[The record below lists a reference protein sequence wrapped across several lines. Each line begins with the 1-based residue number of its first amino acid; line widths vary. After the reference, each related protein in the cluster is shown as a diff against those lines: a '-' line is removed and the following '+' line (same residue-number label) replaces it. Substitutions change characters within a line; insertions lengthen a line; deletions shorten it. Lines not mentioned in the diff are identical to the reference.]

1 MPQLVAL
8 SLSIAVLGGI
18 WAWICLGTS
27 IGLIVWAGF
36 IAWGCYFHTGGDN
49 KALIKTICGNVYGV
63 IIAWI
68 ALLIVANVPIAALGA
83 LWPAIVIGATV
94 FLLVIVASI
103 EQLSVVPANV
113 YGYAA
118 TAAYGVSG
126 GGIANVTAANMTN
139 PLIGVGV
146 SMVIGAVLG
155 MVSGRV
161 AGMLTKKAAATA

>member
-18 WAWICLGTS
+18 WAWVCLGTT

-36 IAWGCYFHTGGDN
+36 IAWGCFFHSGGDN
-49 KALIKTICGNVYGV
+49 KALVKTICGNVYGV
-63 IIAWI
+63 VIAWI
-68 ALLIVANVPIAALGA
+68 ALLIVANVPVAALGA
-83 LWPAIVIGATV
+83 LWPAIVIAVTV

-118 TAAYGVSG
+118 TAALGVSG
-126 GGIANVTAANMTN
+126 GGIANVTAANMSN
-139 PLIGVGV
+139 PLLAVGI
-146 SMVIGAVLG
+146 SMVIGAILG
-155 MVSGRV
+155 MVSGKV
-161 AGMLTKKAAATA
+161 AGALTKKTA

>member
-1 MPQLVAL
+1 MLPQLVAL
-8 SLSIAVLGGI
+8 SLSIAVLGAI
-18 WAWICLGTS
+18 WAWVCLGTS
-27 IGLIVWAGF
+27 IGLLVWAGF

-49 KALIKTICGNVYGV
+49 KALVKTIAGNVYGV
-63 IIAWI
+63 VIAWI
-68 ALLIVANVPIAALGA
+68 ALLIVAKVPIEALGA
-83 LWPAIVIGATV
+83 LWPAIVIGVTV

-103 EQLSVVPANV
+103 EQLSCVPANV

-139 PLIGVGV
+139 PLITTAI

-155 MVSGRV
+155 MVSGKV
-161 AGMLTKKAAATA
+161 AAALTKKA

>member
-1 MPQLVAL
+1 
-8 SLSIAVLGGI
+8 
-18 WAWICLGTS
+18 
-27 IGLIVWAGF
+27 VWAGF

-63 IIAWI
+63 IIGWI
-68 ALLIVANVPIAALGA
+68 ALLIVAKVPVEALGA

-118 TAAYGVSG
+118 AAGFGISG
-126 GGIANVTAANMTN
+126 GGIANVTAASMGN
-139 PLIGVGV
+139 PLIGVGI

-155 MVSGRV
+155 MVSGKV
-161 AGMLTKKAAATA
+161 AGALTKKAAAA